1 MKERLQK
8 NGWKAFSE
16 VALSIAGTIGI
27 VLLIS
32 VILSLQSESSSI
44 GSVFG
49 KYFSGGQIGLSVLSL
64 SGIIFMVLLRHGQIH
79 QAVSVLLYFVFVLPL
94 LATAVIVG
102 LNPGFLEGKLNTG
115 TLWFLWLIYIGM
127 HILWLVILLLDPAVP
142 SAQAAGKA
150 EQDRVND
157 IKGKADARG

>member
-32 VILSLQSESSSI
+32 CILSLQSESSKI

-64 SGIIFMVLLRHGQIH
+64 SGIILMVLLRHGPIH
-79 QAVSVLLYFVFVLPL
+79 QAVSVLLYLIFVFPL
-94 LATAVIVG
+94 LATALIVG
-102 LNPGFLEGKLNTG
+102 LNPGFLEGKLSTG
-115 TLWFLWLIYIGM
+115 NLWVLWIIYFCM
-127 HILWLVILLLDPAVP
+127 HILWFAILFLEPTVP